1 VNWVVLRDL
10 LIVSGLTSMTIGF
23 WRLFHVHGLGRLL
36 MRPSG
41 RRVRARQPG
50 GPTPDGLMAQRPYRY

>member
-1 VNWVVLRDL
+1 MNWVVLRDL

-36 MRPSG
+36 MRLSG
-41 RRVRARQPG
+41 RGALTRQPG
-50 GPTPDGLMAQRPYRY
+50 GPTPDGFMAQRPYRY